1 VCRNLKEQLLV
12 DLGFEIPWRTPAFF
26 SSVKGDISDHE
37 AKKEAKK
44 KKADATAF
52 GCARPA
58 PPRPAPLYHFSSIG
72 SSSSSSSS
80 STAMIEA

>member
-1 VCRNLKEQLLV
+1 MCRNLKEQLLV

-44 KKADATAF
+44 EKADVTAF

-58 PPRPAPLYHFSSIG
+58 PPHCIILVVLVVVVVVVVQQ
-72 SSSSSSSS
+72 
-80 STAMIEA
+80 